1 MHCCRRFL
9 GGIVV
14 IISYWLHKC
23 LSSHSVCIRDLEA
36 CPELPRL
43 VIDLSRFGFSL
54 PPAGQQK
61 DLCIVDGREKRGA
74 YAALSYRWPIGVQG
88 YKILN
93 KDTEAELSGSFSIED
108 VFPAIGDACVLA
120 SRLGVR
126 YLWVD
131 SLVRY
136 PQPRFEYC

>member
-1 MHCCRRFL
+1 
-9 GGIVV
+9 
-14 IISYWLHKC
+14 
-23 LSSHSVCIRDLEA
+23 VCIRDLEA

-120 SRLGVR
+120 SRLGVI
-126 YLWVD
+126 
-131 SLVRY
+131 
-136 PQPRFEYC
+136 